1 MSAYYLGPNQDPNG
15 VYGGEFY
22 AIDTSGG
29 FSMDQSLRKIP
40 IGQDGPITQFDVTD
54 ALQIVFDVA
63 TFNERVGIIK
73 DASNTETISADLNE
87 RGELLVDSVTISTGD
102 FIEGI
107 NINSIVSM
115 GRLSTLY
122 SDFNNTV
129 KTYFGL
135 PNGFASLF
143 AAAATYNVNGGIFNA
158 TTFINLIN
166 GNTFDPSGSYISDLS
181 GYFTVNSVN
190 NVLSYACSTNV
201 LGNRPD
207 GLYHI
212 SDGFL
217 DGDLLFI
224 PKGMTINLSV
234 NIDAELPGADPIN
247 IGPLNLLAQDAS
259 YNYADISNNV
269 YKRTSSTVTNI
280 SQSYEVPM
288 LIILKNTIAQNT
300 TVFGDDWTVIYAVN
314 KNWLAIAM
322 SSSGEYQTAIEE
334 DGRIY
339 VSNDYGVTWT
349 VEYNIGVAS
358 SNCVSISQTG
368 QYQTASNGT
377 NIFIS
382 IDFGQSWS
390 KVFNMGTSNI
400 FLCISLTGQYQ
411 TLVSCGDTVYR
422 STNYGITWS
431 ALSDINLDI
440 YNSIAGFPTAGLAM
454 SYNGQ
459 YQTIVSENIYL
470 SSDYGRTWTDSS
482 TPNGLDDRNWEGIA
496 MSSTGRYQTAIES
509 GGEIY
514 ISADFGN
521 TWRFIN
527 TPIVTDKQWQAVEM
541 TSTGQYQ
548 VVIEKQGTVYISV
561 DYGASWRESKSTLV
575 KSRNWQALTLSA
587 NGLYISAVEYGGYIY
602 GASLTYL

>member
-1 MSAYYLGPNQDPNG
+1 MSAYYLGSNTQPNG
-15 VYGGEFY
+15 VYGGEYY

-29 FSMDQSLRKIP
+29 FSMDQSLPKIP
-40 IGQDGPITQFDVTD
+40 FGQNGPITRFDVTD

-63 TFNERVGIIK
+63 TFNERIGIIK
-73 DASNTETISADLNE
+73 DASNIETLSADLNE

-102 FIEGI
+102 FIDGI
-107 NINSIVSM
+107 NATSIISM
-115 GRLSTLY
+115 GSLSTLY
-122 SDFNNTV
+122 SDFNDTV

-143 AAAATYNVNGGIFNA
+143 AAAANYNVNGGIFNA

-181 GYFTVNSVN
+181 GYFTVNSIN
-190 NVLSYACSTNV
+190 SVLRYACVTDV
-201 LGNRPD
+201 LGNRPNGAYD
-207 GLYHI
+207 I
-212 SDGFL
+212 SNGFL

-234 NIDAELPGADPIN
+234 NIDAELPGAEPIN
-247 IGPLNLLAQDAS
+247 TGPFNLLLQDAS
-259 YNYADISNNV
+259 FNYADISNNV
-269 YKRTSSTVTNI
+269 YKRTSSTVTSI
-280 SQSYEVPM
+280 SQTYEVPM

-300 TVFGDDWTVIYAVN
+300 SNFGQNWTILYPVN
-314 KNWLAIAM
+314 KNWLAISM

-334 DGRIY
+334 GGRIY

-349 VEYNIGVAS
+349 VEYNIGVSS

-377 NIFIS
+377 NIYIS

-390 KVFNMGTSNI
+390 MVFNMGKSNI

-411 TLVSCGDTVYR
+411 TIVSCGDTVYT
-422 STNYGITWS
+422 SNNYGITWN
-431 ALSDINLDI
+431 ALSDTNLDI
-440 YNSIAGFPTAGLAM
+440 YNSIETFPTAGLAI

-470 SSDYGRTWTDSS
+470 SSDYGRTWRDVS
-482 TPNGLDDRNWEGIA
+482 TPNDLDDRNWEGIA
-496 MSSTGRYQTAIES
+496 MSSNGRYQTAIES

-527 TPIVTDKQWQAVEM
+527 SPIVTDKQWQAVEM
-541 TSTGQYQ
+541 TSTGEYQ
-548 VVIEKQGTVYISV
+548 VVIEKLGTVYMSV
-561 DYGASWRESKSTLV
+561 DYGASWRQSDSPLV
-575 KSRNWQALTLSA
+575 NGRNWQAIALSA
-587 NGLYISAVEYGGYIY
+587 NGLYISAAEYGGYIH